1 MIHYS
6 DNYKISNYKI
16 SMDSLS
22 KLKDLKEKIKELQKL
37 TEDFVN
43 LYDAKKNKI
52 GNLEIEIRD
61 IKENMNRYVDDLEAL
76 IRDE

>member
-76 IRDE
+76 IRDK

>member
-43 LYDAKKNKI
+43 LHDAKKNKI

>member
-16 SMDSLS
+16 YMESIDN
-22 KLKDLKEKIKELQKL
+22 LKDLKEKIKELQKL

-43 LYDAKKNKI
+43 LHAAKKNKI
-52 GNLEIEIRD
+52 ANLEIEIRD
-61 IKENMNRYVDDLEAL
+61 IKENMNRYLDDLEEL
-76 IRDE
+76 INNK

>member
-1 MIHYS
+1 
-6 DNYKISNYKI
+6 
-16 SMDSLS
+16 MDSLS

-43 LYDAKKNKI
+43 LHDAKKNKI

>member
-1 MIHYS
+1 
-6 DNYKISNYKI
+6 
-16 SMDSLS
+16 MDSLS